1 VSPTEDLRARGAQL
15 VIACVILGLGVGFL
29 LRAAF
34 GSDGWSTLIAG
45 LSRALDGPYAG
56 VNWVMAAI
64 LIALAWT
71 RGQRPGP
78 ATIVQPLVV
87 GLTANVVLDSFD
99 APSGLLLRAL
109 VFAAALVLMTVG
121 VAAYLGTGLGAGAV
135 EAAARAF
142 DPPVSFRSSYSAIQ
156 GGGALIGWRL
166 GAPIGIGTLVIIF
179 GMGPAVQ
186 ALLERTPLQRRR
198 PTAPGGG
205 RTGASPT
212 GS

>member
-1 VSPTEDLRARGAQL
+1 VSATADLRARGVQL
-15 VIACVILGLGVGFL
+15 VVACAILGLGVGLL

-45 LSRALDGPYAG
+45 LSRTLDGPYAG
-56 VNWVMAAI
+56 VNWVMAAA

-78 ATIVQPLVV
+78 ATLVQPLIV
-87 GLTANVVLDSFD
+87 GLTANVVLDTLDTPDRF
-99 APSGLLLRAL
+99 LLRVL
-109 VFAAALVLMTVG
+109 LFAAAVLLMAVG

-142 DPPVSFRSSYSAIQ
+142 DPPVTFRTSYSVIQ

-166 GAPIGIGTLVIIF
+166 GAPIGVGTLIIIF
-179 GMGPAVQ
+179 GLGAAVQ

-198 PTAPGGG
+198 REA
-205 RTGASPT
+205 A
-212 GS
+212 